1 MYMRSWFQA
10 REKTDAEVLAA
21 VPSYT
26 AMAKTGLI
34 AAGVLY
40 FGLAMAHYFYL
51 QPSIAAIMFPLALG
65 SSAFLFGLRIA
76 LWSGHLP
83 YRFIRYAIFVI
94 AAVAWVNSTMH
105 LWISHDA
112 MQSTNLA
119 IIMIA
124 CGTLL
129 LSWEQ
134 YAAMN
139 VSCLV
144 SWVAAILSAG
154 PAMGG
159 PEWVHYSIFL
169 SQAFLFSAVAFY
181 WRRKALL
188 RNVELSK
195 ERARARSNEHL
206 SLLAA
211 QSKAIEAERNL
222 RRALDADA
230 SKSMF
235 LANMSHELRT
245 PLNSVVGF
253 AQLLRERSEIAGKP
267 ELVREYA
274 EYIQSS
280 GSHLLGLIN
289 QILDLSRANAGVIVL
304 NETCIDLGETLIEI
318 TRLMRPQASEAKVGM
333 HVHAGAGQFMVKGD
347 DLRVRQIV
355 TNLIGNAVKFT
366 PAGGR
371 VDVSAAVD
379 ASSVIIE
386 VRDTGPGIAMQDQAR
401 VFEPFIQA
409 DAGLDKRHQGTGLGL
424 AITRKLVE
432 LHGGTISV
440 KSMLGEGCAFTVR
453 LPRERL
459 MSEPQRKTA

>member
-26 AMAKTGLI
+26 AMAKSGLVV
-34 AAGVLY
+34 AGSLY
-40 FGLAMAHYFYL
+40 FALAVAHFFYL
-51 QPSIAAIMFPLALG
+51 PKPMADVMVPIALA
-65 SSAFLFGLRIA
+65 SSVFLFGLRSA
-76 LWSGHLP
+76 LWLG
-83 YRFIRYAIFVI
+83 YIRFQLIRYAIFVI
-94 AAVAWVNSTMH
+94 LVVAWVNSTMQ
-105 LWISHDA
+105 LWASHDA
-112 MQSTNLA
+112 MQATNLA

-134 YAAMN
+134 YVAIN
-139 VSCLV
+139 LSCLI

-159 PEWVHYSIFL
+159 PEWVHYSVFL

-181 WRRKALL
+181 WRRNALI
-188 RNVELSK
+188 RNIELSR

-253 AQLLRERSEIAGKP
+253 AQLLRERTEIAGKP

-289 QILDLSRANAGVIVL
+289 QILDLSRANVGVIVL

-333 HVHAGAGQFMVKGD
+333 HVHAGAGQFMLKGD
-347 DLRVRQIV
+347 DLRVRQVV

-440 KSMLGEGCAFTVR
+440 KSVLGEGCAFTVR
-453 LPRERL
+453 FPRERL
-459 MSEPQRKTA
+459 MSEAQRKTA

>member
-1 MYMRSWFQA
+1 MRSWFQA

-21 VPSYT
+21 VPSYSS
-26 AMAKTGLI
+26 MAKSGLI
-34 AAGVLY
+34 AAGALY
-40 FGLAMAHYFYL
+40 FLLAVVHFFFL
-51 QPSIAAIMFPLALG
+51 PPSLVSVMVPLALG
-65 SSAFLFGLRIA
+65 SSVFLFGLRIA
-76 LWSGHLP
+76 LWTGHLP
-83 YRFIRYAIFVI
+83 YHFIRYAIFVI
-94 AAVAWVNSTMH
+94 AAVAWVNSTVH
-105 LWISHDA
+105 LWVSHEP

-134 YAAMN
+134 YTAMN

-144 SWVAAILSAG
+144 SWVAALLSAG
-154 PAMGG
+154 PSISD
-159 PEWVHYSIFL
+159 PVWTHYSIFL
-169 SQAFLFSAVAFY
+169 FQAFAFSAIAFY

-195 ERARARSNEHL
+195 ERVRARSNEHL

-253 AQLLRERSEIAGKP
+253 AQLLRERPEVAGKP
-267 ELVREYA
+267 ELVQEYA
-274 EYIQSS
+274 AYIQTS

-289 QILDLSRANAGVIVL
+289 QILDLSRANAGMVSL

-318 TRLMRPQASEAKVGM
+318 VRLMRPQATEAKVGM
-333 HVHAGAGQFMVKGD
+333 HVHAGAGQFMVRGD

-355 TNLIGNAVKFT
+355 TNLVGNAVKFT

-386 VRDTGPGIAMQDQAR
+386 VRDTGPGIAIQDQAR

-432 LHGGTISV
+432 LHGGTIGV
-440 KSMLGEGCAFTVR
+440 KSVLGEGSVFTVR
-453 LPRERL
+453 LPIERL
-459 MSEPQRKTA
+459 VTDSQRKSA

>member
-1 MYMRSWFQA
+1 
-10 REKTDAEVLAA
+10 
-21 VPSYT
+21 
-26 AMAKTGLI
+26 
-34 AAGVLY
+34 
-40 FGLAMAHYFYL
+40 
-51 QPSIAAIMFPLALG
+51 
-65 SSAFLFGLRIA
+65 
-76 LWSGHLP
+76 LP

-253 AQLLRERSEIAGKP
+253 AQLLRERPEIAGKP

-304 NETCIDLGETLIEI
+304 NETSIDLGETLIEI

-333 HVHAGAGQFMVKGD
+333 HVPCRRRTVH
-347 DLRVRQIV
+347 
-355 TNLIGNAVKFT
+355 
-366 PAGGR
+366 
-371 VDVSAAVD
+371 
-379 ASSVIIE
+379 
-386 VRDTGPGIAMQDQAR
+386 DQ
-401 VFEPFIQA
+401 
-409 DAGLDKRHQGTGLGL
+409 G
-424 AITRKLVE
+424 
-432 LHGGTISV
+432 
-440 KSMLGEGCAFTVR
+440 
-453 LPRERL
+453 
-459 MSEPQRKTA
+459 